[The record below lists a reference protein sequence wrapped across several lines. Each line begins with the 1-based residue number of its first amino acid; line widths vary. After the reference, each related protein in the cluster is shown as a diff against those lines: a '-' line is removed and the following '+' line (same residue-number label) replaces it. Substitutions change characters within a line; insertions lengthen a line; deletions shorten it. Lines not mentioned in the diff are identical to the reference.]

1 MLLLS
6 APGYIVSL
14 STFVAE
20 IYRKSEQTK
29 GAIHTY
35 TASLLKDSDVSSFSY
50 KEIRAKKRKG
60 HLQILSVCRGCRF
73 IDLSLRLKPGSREVL

>member
-35 TASLLKDSDVSSFSY
+35 THTQHLFSRTRMY
-50 KEIRAKKRKG
+50 LPFHTKKFEERNAKVIFKT
-60 HLQILSVCRGCRF
+60 SVYVGVAG
-73 IDLSLRLKPGSREVL
+73 LYTSG